1 MQFNIYFFF
10 CMTHGGFILHQKRRE
25 GTQYLGHKNT
35 RKTISQKGSDT
46 DSVLEWYQKPP
57 KPLQQLEQKFESNIF
72 KNGFMILTIQ
82 VALLLGLMQHQ

>member
-1 MQFNIYFFF
+1 M
-10 CMTHGGFILHQKRRE
+10 
-25 GTQYLGHKNT
+25 
-35 RKTISQKGSDT
+35 SQKDSDT

-82 VALLLGLMQHQ
+82 VALLLGLTQHQ